1 MANQT
6 VQMRFVMA
14 PVDRTWEMVCSF
26 TFYLTSFYLVF
37 LLLPL
42 TVQAQLVAFRFDR
55 FGVDQGL
62 SSQIVTCVLR
72 DHVGYL
78 WVGTESGLNR
88 YDGYTFKVFLPNPKK
103 KKSLQ
108 DGSITTLFEDR
119 HGNVWVGTKNGGLH
133 LFDRYTETFH
143 VFQPDPT
150 QSSGLSDNRIYQLYE
165 DPQGALWIG
174 NVGGLDKIVWD
185 GKTVES
191 IRFTSFRADPK
202 NPDSL
207 SHSRVT
213 SIVRDQAGTL
223 WVGTR
228 LGLNRMI
235 SENPPRFERF
245 LHDASVPTS
254 LPDNEIYSFLL
265 DREGNL
271 WIGTW
276 GGGGLSKIPATEL
289 SKAQPAFIQFPYDA
303 TRNTGLEVD
312 VVFDL
317 SEDAQGNLWLCCR
330 DQGVCCLRRD
340 ERDLPNPRFLS
351 LVSDP
356 GNPFSPTSGTSMA
369 MCQDQQGL
377 IWIANLE
384 GGLLKYDPAK
394 SAFHLYRHH
403 PGDVPSLPEG
413 FVTGV
418 AEDPDGSIW
427 VGGSGLTKIVPAAD
441 TFSQPGY
448 IRYQPKPGDPTALQA
463 DDISTL
469 ITDSRGRLW
478 VGTISSG
485 LFLGR
490 YQSNR
495 TVFTNYR
502 RDPKDPQ
509 SLGNN
514 AILALLEDARGTIWV
529 GTYQGLYA
537 LADSTSDQP
546 KAVFTAYR
554 HRPDDPNS
562 LSSDMIEAL
571 AEGPDGTIWVGTG
584 SGLNRLDLSTGQMT
598 RYLHDPNNPASINHE
613 FIDCL
618 YRASTGLIWVGTRAG
633 LCWIDPATGKLSR
646 VPVET
651 GLAEFA
657 IMSVVEDVSR
667 TLWVGTIKGLF
678 RFDPRTG
685 HTLRFGKNDGL
696 PHELLDRGVVCFGKG
711 GRLYFGTPEGVVS
724 FRPEEVTQNPMP
736 PSVVL
741 TEFLLGNQIQPIRA
755 HSTLPTQI
763 NLLETLVLRHT
774 DNLFTIEFSALNFKQ
789 PEDNQ
794 YAYKLEGLYNDW
806 IVTDAKN
813 RRATFTNLEHGEY
826 TFRVKA
832 ANNDGVWNEAGPML
846 KVVILPPWWK
856 TWWAR
861 LIFYTTGIL
870 ILLAVPVIR
879 LVISERQ
886 RVVLETQVQERT
898 LELSQAN
905 QKLMELDRYKQA
917 MMSMIVH
924 DLKNPLSA
932 ILHDGIDKPLEQ
944 RLQQIK
950 RFATQMLYL
959 VLNILDVQKFQDA
972 KFELNRQVCRLADI
986 FHQAIDDV
994 DFLRKNK
1001 GQVFEIEVDETL
1013 EVQVDE
1019 AILRRVIVNL
1029 LTNAI
1034 KFTPVGGT
1042 ITLKGVLETTDRLRL
1057 TIQDSGEGI
1066 PKEKQALIFEP
1077 YGQVQARASGS
1088 VRSTGLGL
1096 AFCKLAIEAHGG
1108 TIGVESEISKGALFW
1123 MVLPNVA
1130 RAQQSAAPVQ
1140 LVMGEPED
1148 LALSAGAFEILRPFL
1163 NELASLEI
1171 FEVTALRRLL
1181 KSIPADTNPELQL
1194 WKDAIELAI
1203 QTGNEARFQAL
1214 LHQAQPR
1221 DSKVWPHEVAD

>member
-6 VQMRFVMA
+6 VQMQFLTTLVQ
-14 PVDRTWEMVCSF
+14 VDQAWGKVRLAA
-26 TFYLTSFYLVF
+26 FYLAIVYLGC
-37 LLLPL
+37 LLFSV

-78 WVGTESGLNR
+78 WIGTESGLNR
-88 YDGYTFKVFLPNPKK
+88 YDGYTFKVFLPNPKD
-103 KKSLQ
+103 KKSLR
-108 DGSITTLFEDR
+108 DGSITTVFED
-119 HGNVWVGTKNGGLH
+119 HYGNIWVGTKDGGLH

-143 VFQPDPT
+143 VFQQNPG
-150 QSSGLSDNRIYQLYE
+150 QSNGLSDNRIYQLYE
-165 DPQGALWIG
+165 DPQGVLWIG

-191 IRFTSFRADPK
+191 IRFTSFRSDPN
-202 NPDSL
+202 NPNSL

-245 LHDASVPTS
+245 LHDATVPTS

-276 GGGGLSKIPATEL
+276 GGGGLSKIPAAEL
-289 SKAQPAFIQFPYDA
+289 SKAQPAFLQFPYDA
-303 TRNTGLEVD
+303 TQNTGLEVD

-317 SEDAQGNLWLCCR
+317 SEDAQGNIWLCCR
-330 DQGVCCLRRD
+330 DQGMRYLGRD
-340 ERDLPNPRFLS
+340 EQNRPNPRFLS
-351 LVSDP
+351 LVPDP
-356 GNPFSPTSGTSMA
+356 GNPFSLASGTAMA

-418 AEDPDGSIW
+418 AEDRDGSIW
-427 VGGSGLTKIVPAAD
+427 VGGSGLTEIVPAGDA
-441 TFSQPGY
+441 FSQPSY
-448 IRYQPKPGDPTALQA
+448 IRYLPKPGDPTALQA
-463 DDISTL
+463 EDISTL

-490 YQSNR
+490 RQSNR
-495 TVFTNYR
+495 MVFTNYR
-502 RDPKDPQ
+502 RDPKDPH

-514 AILALLEDARGTIWV
+514 AILALLEDSHGTVWV

-554 HRPDDPNS
+554 HRPDDPGS

-571 AEGPDGTIWVGTG
+571 AEGPDRHIWIGTG
-584 SGLNRLDLSTGQMT
+584 SGLNRLDPSTGQMT

-633 LCWIDPATGKLSR
+633 LCWIDPTTGKLSR

-657 IMSVVEDVSR
+657 IMSVVEDASGAF
-667 TLWVGTIKGLF
+667 WVGTINGLF
-678 RFDPRTG
+678 RFDPPTG

-696 PHELLDRGVVCFGKG
+696 PHELLDRGVVCSGKG
-711 GRLYFGTPEGVVS
+711 GRLYFGTPEGVIS
-724 FRPEEVTQNPMP
+724 FRPEEITQNPMP

-741 TEFLLGNQIQPIRA
+741 TELLLGNQIQPIRA
-755 HSTLPTQI
+755 QSTLPAQI
-763 NLLETLVLRHT
+763 NLLETLVLQHT

-789 PEDNQ
+789 PEDNR

-806 IVTDAKN
+806 ITTDAKN

-826 TFRVKA
+826 VFRVKA

-846 KVVILPPWWK
+846 KIVILPPWWK

-870 ILLAVPVIR
+870 IVLAVPVIR

-886 RVVLETQVQERT
+886 RVVLETQVQQRT

-932 ILHDGIDKPLEQ
+932 ILHDGTDKPPEH

-972 KFELNRQVCRLADI
+972 KFELNLQGCRLADI

-1001 GQVFEIEVDETL
+1001 GQIFEIEVDETL
-1013 EVQVDE
+1013 EIQVDE

-1042 ITLKGVLETTDRLRL
+1042 ITVKGILDATDSLRL

-1088 VRSTGLGL
+1088 VRPTGLGL

-1108 TIGVESEISKGALFW
+1108 TIGVESEVGNGALFW
-1123 MVLPNVA
+1123 MMLPTVT
-1130 RAQQSAAPVQ
+1130 RAQQSIAPVQ
-1140 LVMGEPED
+1140 LVLGETGD
-1148 LALSAGAFEILRPFL
+1148 LALSAEAVEVLRPFL

-1181 KSIPADTNPELQL
+1181 KTIPTHISPELQM
-1194 WKDAIELAI
+1194 WKDAVDLAI
-1203 QTGNEARFQAL
+1203 QTGNESRFQAL
-1214 LHQAQPR
+1214 LHRAQPQ
-1221 DSKVWPHEVAD
+1221 DSKV